1 MQARADWWTDEAA
14 TGIGGITTE
23 RLVFIDESAVLTSM
37 ARRYGRSPR
46 GERAFAKVPFGNWKR
61 LSVLSALGLEGILA
75 TMSIEAATDG
85 DTFAAYLEQ
94 VLLPVLRARKPDA
107 VLVMDNL
114 RPHKTPEVQAVLD
127 GSGFPYRY
135 LPSYSPDL
143 SPIEPGWAKVKSY
156 LRRVAARTVEA
167 LQQTL
172 APALDSITAQDAA
185 AFFRH
190 CGYACPN

>member
-1 MQARADWWTDEAA
+1 MF
-14 TGIGGITTE
+14 
-23 RLVFIDESAVLTSM
+23 LDESAGLTSM

-46 GERAFAKVPFGNWKR
+46 GQRATAKVPFGHWKR
-61 LSVLSALGLEGILA
+61 LSVLSALGIEGVLA
-75 TMSIEAATDG
+75 TMSVEAATDG

-94 VLLPVLRARKPDA
+94 VLLPVLRQHKPDA

-127 GSGFPYRY
+127 GSGFLYRY
-135 LPSYSPDL
+135 LPAYSPDL
-143 SPIEPGWAKVKSY
+143 SPIKPAWATMKSY
-156 LRRVAARTVEA
+156 LRRVGARTVEA
-167 LQQTL
+167 LEQAL

-185 AFFRH
+185 ASFRH

>member
-1 MQARADWWTDEAA
+1 VQARAKWWTDTAA
-14 TGIGGITTE
+14 GIGAIASQ

-46 GERAFAKVPFGNWKR
+46 GQRASAKVPFGNWKR
-61 LSVLSALGLEGILA
+61 LSVLSAIGVEGVLA
-75 TMSIEAATDG
+75 TMSVEAATDG

-94 VLLPVLRARKPDA
+94 VLLPVLRERKPEA

-114 RPHKTPEVQAVLD
+114 RPHKTPQVQAVLD
-127 GSGFPYRY
+127 RSGFPYRY
-135 LPSYSPDL
+135 LPSYSPDF
-143 SPIEPGWAKVKSY
+143 SPIEPGWAKMKAY

-167 LQQTL
+167 LQQAL
-172 APALDSITAQDAA
+172 APALDTITAQDAA

-190 CGYACPN
+190 CGYACPY

>member
-1 MQARADWWTDEAA
+1 MQARADWQTDDTA
-14 TGIGGITTE
+14 GIGAIAPE
-23 RLVFIDESAVLTSM
+23 RLVFLDESAVLTSM
-37 ARRYGRSPR
+37 ARRDGRSPR
-46 GERAFAKVPFGNWKR
+46 GQRATAKVPFGNWKR
-61 LSVLSALGLEGILA
+61 LSVLSALGIEGVLA
-75 TMSIEAATDG
+75 TMSVEAATG
-85 DTFAAYLEQ
+85 GVAFAAYLEQ
-94 VLLPVLRARKPDA
+94 VLLPVLRQHKPDA

-135 LPSYSPDL
+135 LPAYSPDL
-143 SPIEPGWAKVKSY
+143 SPIEPAWAKVKSD

-167 LQQTL
+167 LQQAL